1 MINPN
6 FVIVGALLASF
17 GSLGY
22 LLATI
27 RGEVKPNKVSFF
39 LWSLAPL
46 IAFVAEIHEGVG
58 LASLMTFMVG
68 FLPLTIFLASFVKK
82 NAAWELHAFDFVC
95 GGLSVLGL
103 ILWYLTKSG
112 DIAIICSI
120 LADGLAAL
128 PTVVKAFNHP
138 ETELGWTYFL
148 STISAAITLLTIKVW
163 DVAHA
168 GFPLYI
174 LLITLVISTLVQF
187 KLGER
192 MKAQL
197 KIRKYHL

>member
-1 MINPN
+1 MINPH
-6 FVIVGALLASF
+6 FVILGAFIASL

-22 LLATI
+22 LLATL
-27 RGEVKPNKVSFF
+27 RGTVKPNRVSFF

-46 IAFVAEIHEGVG
+46 IAFVAEMNEGVG
-58 LASLMTFMVG
+58 VQSLMTFMVG

-82 NAAWELHAFDFVC
+82 QAAWELHAFDFVC

-103 ILWYLTKSG
+103 LFWYITKSG
-112 DIAIICSI
+112 DIAIVCSI
-120 LADGLAAL
+120 LADGLAAV

-138 ETELGWTYFL
+138 ETEIGWTYFM

-174 LLITLVISTLVQF
+174 LLITLVISTLAQF
-187 KLGER
+187 KLGIR

-197 KIRKYHL
+197 KIRKCHL